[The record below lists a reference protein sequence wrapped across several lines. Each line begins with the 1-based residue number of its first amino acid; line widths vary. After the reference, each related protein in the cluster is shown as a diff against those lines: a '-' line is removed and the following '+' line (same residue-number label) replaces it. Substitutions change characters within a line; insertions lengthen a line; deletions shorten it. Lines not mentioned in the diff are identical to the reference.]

1 MEFIESYI
9 TDQEGK
15 VKAVILKYD
24 TYKKIEELLL
34 DIGLAKSMEE
44 IMDEEEIDLKEAI
57 SFYERLKNENQI

>member
-1 MEFIESYI
+1 MC
-9 TDQEGK
+9 
-15 VKAVILKYD
+15 ILNFQK
-24 TYKKIEELLL
+24 YKKIEELLL